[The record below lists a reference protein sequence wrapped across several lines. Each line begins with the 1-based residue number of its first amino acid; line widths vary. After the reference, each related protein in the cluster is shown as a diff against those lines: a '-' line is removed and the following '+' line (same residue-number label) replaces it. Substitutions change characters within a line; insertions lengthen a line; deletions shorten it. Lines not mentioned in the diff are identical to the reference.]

1 MSDNIKLYSVME
13 GFELININDG
23 DRYNYL
29 GDNDLVIDSDGY
41 LKLILFNEPKGK
53 LRFFSKDE
61 FIEIPWQYVKKIGSK
76 TIIIDV
82 DNSDLKR
89 SKL

>member
-1 MSDNIKLYSVME
+1 MSDNIKLFSVME

-53 LRFFSKDE
+53 LSFFSKDE
-61 FIEIPWQYVKKIGSK
+61 FVEIPWQFVKKIGSK

-82 DNSDLKR
+82 DSADLKR